1 MDSFASSLAKAIEN
15 DAKIQ
20 LFGEWTDIPI
30 SLFSVRNT
38 QRGPRYMDGQRLR
51 MESIDEGIV
60 KDDDDNEEEDEEE
73 KEHQEKIC
81 DSSM

>member
-1 MDSFASSLAKAIEN
+1 
-15 DAKIQ
+15 
-20 LFGEWTDIPI
+20 
-30 SLFSVRNT
+30 
-38 QRGPRYMDGQRLR
+38 MDGQRLR

-81 DSSM
+81 DSSMQFLERQYHCVICILKVQNIIKDVNMQASVYK